1 MVEEIRRL
9 EKAVSKLEL
18 KDKRRSDFNRSVV
31 KFLNSFI
38 DDIDQAKGFENDFSS
53 ANEIFKIPFNDKG
66 YPIEDILQL
75 FNKAVIS
82 NGIQAASG
90 NHIGYIPGGG
100 VPVAAYGDFI
110 AAMTNKY
117 SGIYYASPGAVNIE
131 NHLLNW
137 FADLFGFNKNTFG
150 GNLTTG
156 GSIANLIA
164 IVAARDKHEIRG
176 KDFCKTV
183 IYGSE
188 QMHHCLHKAIRIS
201 GLDECIFRNISLDN
215 TYHIDINALELQ
227 LEKDLLN
234 GLQPFIII
242 GSAGTTDTG
251 VIDDLKAL
259 KKLADLYNCWFHVDA
274 AYGGFFYMLEEY
286 KEKYPGIDLAD
297 SLVIDPHKGLF
308 LPYGSGAVLV
318 KNKEDLLRSNYYLA
332 NYMKDAYADRNNLSP
347 ADLSPELSRNFRGL
361 RLWLPLLFHGKQ
373 IFKDALS
380 EKILL
385 TQYIY
390 NAFKKFSFVELGPP
404 PELTVFTFR
413 FISIKLQKDKLNE
426 IIINAM
432 HDDGRVFISS
442 TTINKKL
449 WLRVAI
455 LSFRTHLKEID
466 LLIEMVEKH
475 FNASIESSAG

>member
-18 KDKRRSDFNRSVV
+18 KDRRRSDFNRSVV
-31 KFLNSFI
+31 NFLNSFI

-53 ANEIFKIPFNDKG
+53 ADEIFNIPFSDKG

-75 FNKAVIS
+75 FDKAVIS

-201 GLDECIFRNISLDN
+201 GLGECIFRNISLDN
-215 TYHIDINALELQ
+215 TYHIDINTLEHQ
-227 LEKDLLN
+227 LEKDSLN
-234 GLQPFIII
+234 GLQPFLII

-251 VIDDLKAL
+251 VIDDLEAL
-259 KKLADLYNCWFHVDA
+259 KKLADLYSCWFHVDA
-274 AYGGFFYMLEEY
+274 AYGGFFYMLEEC
-286 KEKYPGIDLAD
+286 KEKHPGIDLAD

-318 KNKEDLLRSNYYLA
+318 KDKEDLLLNTNEFVNKYYKDLYKHEELMWKLFCLTSTGK
-332 NYMKDAYADRNNLSP
+332 NQFHEYIKPPNSRVKTDNVSQFVSRLYPHMKGD
-347 ADLSPELSRNFRGL
+347 
-361 RLWLPLLFHGKQ
+361 
-373 IFKDALS
+373 
-380 EKILL
+380 
-385 TQYIY
+385 
-390 NAFKKFSFVELGPP
+390 
-404 PELTVFTFR
+404 
-413 FISIKLQKDKLNE
+413 
-426 IIINAM
+426 
-432 HDDGRVFISS
+432 
-442 TTINKKL
+442 
-449 WLRVAI
+449 
-455 LSFRTHLKEID
+455 EID
-466 LLIEMVEKH
+466 LFRTLNSDDDIKQMAKDTGITDKEFDEIFGKTKKRK
-475 FNASIESSAG
+475 NK